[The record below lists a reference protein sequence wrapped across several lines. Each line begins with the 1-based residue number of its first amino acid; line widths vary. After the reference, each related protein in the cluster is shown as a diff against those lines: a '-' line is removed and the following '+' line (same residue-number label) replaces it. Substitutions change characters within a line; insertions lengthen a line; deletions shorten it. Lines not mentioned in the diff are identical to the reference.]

1 MSQQV
6 PHLVIAIERVFI
18 GLLLLRLFLL
28 SFLQLLFRSFKFS
41 LEALHHDLI
50 RIAILEHFF
59 LWEVSHHVQF
69 LFLLLVFFSPSLR
82 ILIEGLVQVIA
93 VLLRN

>member
-6 PHLVIAIERVFI
+6 PHLVIAKERVFI
-18 GLLLLRLFLL
+18 GLLIMRLFLL

-50 RIAILEHFF
+50 RIAILEHFL
-59 LWEVSHHVQF
+59 LWEVSHHVQLLL
-69 LFLLLVFFSPSLR
+69 LFLVIVSPSLR
-82 ILIEGLVQVIA
+82 ILIKVLVQGIA